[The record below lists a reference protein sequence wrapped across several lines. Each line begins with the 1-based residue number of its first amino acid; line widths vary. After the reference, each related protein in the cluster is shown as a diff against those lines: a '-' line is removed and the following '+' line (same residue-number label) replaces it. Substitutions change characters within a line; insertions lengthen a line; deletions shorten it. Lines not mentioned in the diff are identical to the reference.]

1 MSDSTAPQPA
11 AGTPGVERTSI
22 GGPLAVT
29 AVTLGLLTW
38 PIGFNLGAYG
48 EVFYEDV
55 FRVVV
60 ASTILFVITV
70 LRAPYE
76 GPWIWVV
83 RAALAAPMLWLLSAA
98 WVEGSTSA
106 ALDRPGFALWLLA
119 ILLVS
124 VPVTLRLLIDLFMPE
139 LAAAPSRRLLWS
151 IVSLV
156 AVVGVVGF
164 VVGRENDRF
173 LTCSDFTVA
182 GSAEPENCAR
192 SEG

>member
-1 MSDSTAPQPA
+1 MSDATAPEPA
-11 AGTPGVERTSI
+11 AQSSGTDRKRI
-22 GGPLAVT
+22 GGPVAVT

-60 ASTILFVITV
+60 AGTILFVIT
-70 LRAPYE
+70 LISEPY
-76 GPWIWVV
+76 GAPWIWVV
-83 RAALAAPMLWLLSAA
+83 RTALAGPMLWLLSAA

-124 VPVTLRLLIDLFMPE
+124 VPITLRLLIDLFMPE

-151 IVSLV
+151 IVGLV
-156 AVVGVVGF
+156 AVVGMVGF
-164 VVGRENDRF
+164 MVGRENDRF
-173 LTCSDFTVA
+173 LTCSDFAVA
-182 GSAEPENCAR
+182 GSSEPENCVR
-192 SEG
+192 SDG